1 MPLKSICVLLE
12 KKLFP
17 KFSFSSL
24 CQVLKTEKMFEPIF
38 LGAHTVQ
45 RVSIYLNA
53 ALSVTS
59 SKLKFQQDEKM
70 HVLG

>member
-1 MPLKSICVLLE
+1 
-12 KKLFP
+12 
-17 KFSFSSL
+17 
-24 CQVLKTEKMFEPIF
+24 MFEPIF

-70 HVLG
+70 HVMG